1 MPTHEIRGNPEAVHA
16 PPADEF
22 ETSGISVAQIIATL
36 SRYRRTIAFWIAA
49 VVLLYSIGALVAVV
63 YSPGITTTSLP
74 FRLDF
79 EGAENGLYPNGLK
92 FSSTDIVGA
101 NVLARVYE
109 MDNAARYMTF
119 RRFKEAVFLE
129 ESSRELETLNAQFD
143 ALLSDPKLSS
153 VDRER
158 IEREY
163 QLRRSSLRHAEFS
176 LNFADDR
183 RLKRVP
189 ADAREKILRDVLS
202 VWAEVADREK
212 GAVKYRWP
220 VLTSN
225 VVVRD
230 SAGPREYLIELDVL
244 RARIDRI
251 LANIDQLLR
260 IPGSELVRVGSD
272 KISLT
277 EISVNL
283 GEISRYQVAP
293 LITHLSQT
301 ALMRDPRMVSGYYQ
315 AQLSSAQRD
324 YEQANAHV
332 AALRHSLTSYTGGQ
346 DGQRDARQAQNT
358 PAPAA
363 APGDAITP
371 QLSESFL
378 DRIVKLATDSS
389 DMKYRQDLVNET
401 TRVTIAELLPAQRE
415 LQYYQNFAL
424 QMTAPGKI
432 VRTGPSPGAQDVKF
446 VADAENAAYEAI
458 LKALR
463 QVSEAYLVLSR
474 NLNPDGV
481 LYTLSGPAIEHT
493 AHSIAVKQLILIGIL
508 VLSLALPVILLGCL
522 LHAARID
529 GITADVPHDTGP

>member
-1 MPTHEIRGNPEAVHA
+1 M
-16 PPADEF
+16 
-22 ETSGISVAQIIATL
+22 
-36 SRYRRTIAFWIAA
+36 TI
-49 VVLLYSIGALVAVV
+49 
-63 YSPGITTTSLP
+63 TSLP

-92 FSSTDIVGA
+92 FNSTDIVGA

-109 MDNAARYMTF
+109 IDNAARYMTF
-119 RRFKEAVFLE
+119 RRFKEAIFLE
-129 ESSRELETLNAQFD
+129 ESSRELEKLNAHFD

-163 QLRRSSLRHAEFS
+163 QLRRSTLRHAEFS

-183 RLKRVP
+183 LLKHVP
-189 ADAREKILRDVLS
+189 SDAREKILRDVLT

-212 GAVKYRWP
+212 GAVKYRLP

-225 VVVRD
+225 VLVRD
-230 SAGPREYLIELDVL
+230 VAGPREYLIELDVL

-260 IPGSELVRVGSD
+260 IPGSELVRVGPE

-283 GEISRYQVAP
+283 REISRYQVAP
-293 LITHLSQT
+293 LIAQMTQT
-301 ALMRDPRMVSGYYQ
+301 AQMHDPRMVSGYYQ

-332 AALRHSLTSYTGGQ
+332 AALRQSLTSYMGEQNGRRDTG
-346 DGQRDARQAQNT
+346 QAQS
-358 PAPAA
+358 AR
-363 APGDAITP
+363 APGSPLSDGIMP
-371 QLSESFL
+371 QVSEGFL
-378 DRIVKLATDSS
+378 DRIMKLATDSS

-401 TRVTIAELLPAQRE
+401 TLATIAELLPAQRE
-415 LQYYQNFAL
+415 LQYYQNFAA
-424 QMTAPGKI
+424 QMTARSSGLA
-432 VRTGPSPGAQDVKF
+432 PSTQDAKV
-446 VADAENAAYEAI
+446 VETAENAVYQSI
-458 LKALR
+458 LRALG

-493 AHSIAVKQLILIGIL
+493 VHAIAVKQLILIGIL
-508 VLSLALPVILLGCL
+508 VLLLTLPVIILGCL
-522 LHAARID
+522 LHAARAD
-529 GITADVPHDTGP
+529 G